1 MPDLKSATMN
11 SSEGTLIASPRK
23 SCSFATIA
31 SGVTLNFEN
40 SYQYKIILK
49 RPNNMKINTQMS
61 NVDVGDYN
69 KTYMMPV
76 LFENLMN
83 IMARVITVNKLF
95 V

>member
-1 MPDLKSATMN
+1 
-11 SSEGTLIASPRK
+11 
-23 SCSFATIA
+23 
-31 SGVTLNFEN
+31 
-40 SYQYKIILK
+40 
-49 RPNNMKINTQMS
+49 MKINTQLS

-69 KTYMMPV
+69 KTYMVPV

>member
-1 MPDLKSATMN
+1 MPDLKSTTMN
-11 SSEGTLIASPRK
+11 SSEGTLIASSRK
-23 SCSFATIA
+23 ACSFATIA

-40 SYQYKIILK
+40 LYQYKTILK